1 MNDRGLKVL
10 EQYDLKV
17 AATRRG
23 RGSYICETD
32 KGKKLLTEFSGSAKR
47 LAFQN
52 KVLALLKEN
61 GVSNV
66 DYILENM
73 EGNLVSYDR
82 DENGYV
88 VKDWFEGKEFDTKNE
103 EDIAIAIKNLAMIHK
118 VMRME
123 GTDEDM
129 VYQGGDL
136 AAELERHNQELK
148 KVRAF
153 MRSRR
158 GKNAFE
164 SKFLES
170 FPVFFEQ
177 AEDSVRRIK
186 ESSYEKLRQESLK
199 KGQLVHG
206 SYNQHQILIGR
217 DGVATTN
224 FDKCR
229 YDIPVTD
236 LYQFLRKI
244 LEKQDWNI
252 ALGMKML
259 GEYGS
264 VRRISDMEMEH
275 LMLRLYYPEKFWKL
289 ANQYYN
295 MNKAWIPQ
303 KNVEKLDILMK
314 QQDQRNCFLK
324 ILE

>member
-88 VKDWFEGKEFDTKNE
+88 VKDWFEGKECDTKNE

-123 GTDEDM
+123 GTEEDM

-136 AAELERHNQELK
+136 VEELERHNQELK
-148 KVRAF
+148 KVRA
-153 MRSRR
+153 
-158 GKNAFE
+158 
-164 SKFLES
+164 
-170 FPVFFEQ
+170 
-177 AEDSVRRIK
+177 
-186 ESSYEKLRQESLK
+186 
-199 KGQLVHG
+199 
-206 SYNQHQILIGR
+206 
-217 DGVATTN
+217 
-224 FDKCR
+224 
-229 YDIPVTD
+229 
-236 LYQFLRKI
+236 
-244 LEKQDWNI
+244 
-252 ALGMKML
+252 
-259 GEYGS
+259 
-264 VRRISDMEMEH
+264 
-275 LMLRLYYPEKFWKL
+275 
-289 ANQYYN
+289 
-295 MNKAWIPQ
+295 
-303 KNVEKLDILMK
+303 
-314 QQDQRNCFLK
+314 
-324 ILE
+324 